1 MKDLQEIAN
10 NSGASQDA
18 FELRQMLEI
27 IRQVY
32 IYTTPD
38 LKILEIGVHTGLG
51 LKAFKDA
58 FPSAKLYGVE
68 LETQHLV
75 FKDFTLIEGDS
86 RETSVIEFTRDQG
99 PFDFIFI
106 DGDHTYEGV
115 KADWEN
121 YHDMVKPGGA
131 VGFHDT
137 SRMGE
142 GWMSKVEV
150 RKLLEEIWASHSYK
164 SAEFFN
170 GRENPGVAI
179 IWPAS

>member
-1 MKDLQEIAN
+1 MRDLLKIAKE
-10 NSGASQDA
+10 SGASQDW
-18 FELRQMLEI
+18 FELWQMLEVAD
-27 IRQVY
+27 QLK
-32 IYTTPD
+32 PK
-38 LKILEIGVHTGLG
+38 KILEIGVHTGLG
-51 LKAFKDA
+51 LKAFRDA
-58 FPSAKLYGVE
+58 FPGADLFGLE
-68 LETQHLV
+68 LDTQYLQ
-75 FKDFTLIEGDS
+75 FKDFLLIEGDS
-86 RETSVIEFTRDQG
+86 TEPDIIRLVESYG

-121 YHDMVKPGGA
+121 YHGMVRAGGA

-150 RKLLEEIWASHSYK
+150 RRLLDELWASNSYR

-179 IWPAS
+179 IWPES

>member
-1 MKDLQEIAN
+1 MKAKDFQKIAME
-10 NSGASQDA
+10 SGASQDV
-18 FELRQMLEI
+18 FELRQMLEVMA
-27 IRQVY
+27 QLH
-32 IYTTPD
+32 PK
-38 LKILEIGVHTGLG
+38 KILEIGVHTGNG
-51 LKAFKDA
+51 LKAFRDA
-58 FPSAKLYGVE
+58 FAGAE
-68 LETQHLV
+68 LFGLEIDTQFLQ
-75 FKDFTLIEGDS
+75 FKDFKLIKGDS
-86 RETSVIEFTRDQG
+86 RDPKIIDVVKSYG

-121 YHDMVKPGGA
+121 YHTMVRPGGA

-150 RKLLEEIWASHSYK
+150 RKLLDELWIYNSYQC
-164 SAEFFN
+164 AEFWN

-179 IWPAS
+179 IWPFGS

>member
-1 MKDLQEIAN
+1 MKDFAKIASE
-10 NSGASQDA
+10 SGASQDA
-18 FELRQMLEI
+18 FELRQMLETVA
-27 IRQVY
+27 QLK
-32 IYTTPD
+32 PK
-38 LKILEIGVHTGLG
+38 KILEIGVHTGNG
-51 LKAFKDA
+51 LKAFRDA
-58 FPSAKLYGVE
+58 FPGADLYGLE
-68 LETQHLV
+68 LETQYLQ
-75 FKDFTLIEGDS
+75 FKDFVLIEGDS
-86 RETSVIEFTRDQG
+86 TKPDIIRLVQDYG

-121 YHDMVKPGGA
+121 YHTMVRPGGA

-150 RKLLEEIWASHSYK
+150 RKLLDELWQNYSYQC
-164 SAEFFN
+164 AEFWN

-179 IWPAS
+179 IWPNGS